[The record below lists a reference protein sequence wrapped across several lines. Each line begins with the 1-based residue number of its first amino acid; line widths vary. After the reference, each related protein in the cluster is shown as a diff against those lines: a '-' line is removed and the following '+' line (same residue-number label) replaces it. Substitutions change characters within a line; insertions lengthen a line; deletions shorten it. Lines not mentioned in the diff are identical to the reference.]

1 MLTAARLSWL
11 QRKSPSIFNTA
22 ASEIR
27 SAVESADEDKAQEAV
42 TILKNGWP
50 SKATAEHSALAQPL
64 HHGCILGRSLAS
76 LCIGCA
82 SAKRKLLCFLP
93 GTPGLEDECTN
104 NDCYLLQEWMLHKTL
119 QSQHWAV
126 QCSGLSTAPQVGN
139 SVCTLAHFSPPSHFF
154 CSFST
159 GDPNCFSNS
168 CGDKTPTAEMLFAMK
183 HSQDALWHCAATWQT
198 QQHSMRAYSQ
208 ILGLISMELL
218 TAKSCK

>member
-11 QRKSPSIFNTA
+11 QRKSPSIFNAA

-76 LCIGCA
+76 PCIGCA

-183 HSQDALWHCAATWQT
+183 HSQDALWH
-198 QQHSMRAYSQ
+198 
-208 ILGLISMELL
+208 
-218 TAKSCK
+218 